1 MAPWSTRSSAAS
13 TAPRPPFR
21 YPDIQMIDS
30 SSAAVGKEW
39 PATSYEVGREKI
51 REYAAALA
59 IDAGIHRDHDVA
71 RAAGFRA
78 VVAPPAF
85 AAVYDARSLAGAMFD
100 PGSGIF
106 DPAEGLAGYRFV
118 QRRQEFRWHEPVCAG
133 DRIETVARLVAAEDT
148 GGARYRSF
156 ESKSV
161 NGDGELILEGRYEGV
176 VPARGRSAADRLPRE
191 AGPVGETIRAAGS
204 AAAWAPRGAASVG
217 GFAAGDSFPE
227 LRITP
232 DRWAPHRYAG
242 ASLDFTPFHLDADLA
257 KAIGLPGIIL
267 HGLYTY
273 GQLAHGLLAP
283 FGSDPRVLRSL
294 GARFRRPAV
303 PEREL
308 LVTGTV
314 AAVTGEGVEIACAVQ
329 QDNREVISEGV
340 AELVPK

>member
-1 MAPWSTRSSAAS
+1 MAGVV
-13 TAPRPPFR
+13 
-21 YPDIQMIDS
+21 
-30 SSAAVGKEW
+30 AAVGKEW
-39 PATSYEVGREKI
+39 PAISYEVGREKI

-59 IDAGIHRDHDVA
+59 IDARIHRDHDAA

-85 AAVYDARSLAGAMFD
+85 AAVYVARSLAGAMFD
-100 PGSGIF
+100 PESGIF

-156 ESKSV
+156 ESESV
-161 NGDGELILEGRYEGV
+161 NGDGEVVLEGRYEGV
-176 VPARGRSAADRLPRE
+176 VPALDRSAAERAPQA
-191 AGPVGETIRAAGS
+191 AGPVGETVRAAGS
-204 AAAWAPRGAASVG
+204 AAAAAPRGAGPVG
-217 GFAAGDSFPE
+217 GFAAGDRFPE
-227 LRITP
+227 FRITP

-303 PEREL
+303 PEHEL
-308 LVTGTV
+308 LVAGTV
-314 AAVTGEGVEIACAVQ
+314 AAVADDRVEVACAVH
-329 QDNREVISEGV
+329 QDGREVISEGV
-340 AELVPK
+340 AELAPGRWRR